1 MGNHLQARGGPYAS
15 KAATMGGLPTTIP
28 DIPVCVV
35 FLVIYMCFAA
45 TNMTIFQ
52 INRRKGH
59 KFIPSAMMFGFSMSR
74 IVTLVLRIVW
84 SQRPTNV
91 RLALAAQIFVNAGVL
106 VIYIINL
113 ILAQRILRAKQPQI
127 GWNPIL
133 RKGFKVI
140 FALIGGALIML
151 ITAVVLTVYT
161 LNPSVQKRC
170 RDVELAAL
178 TYLFVFN
185 CLPALHIAAAVLLPK
200 SQHEEKFGQGSSRS
214 QVLIVTVSSCF
225 CLMIAGFKT
234 GVNWS
239 PARLA
244 TNAAWYDSKACF
256 YIFNFTFE
264 IICLGILTFNR
275 IDKRFWIPNGST
287 KPGDYTQLGMRT
299 TVGADAESL
308 EGSSLAYEKTGQG
321 VQEQSDM

>member
-1 MGNHLQARGGPYAS
+1 MKNCLQARGGPYAS
-15 KAATMGGLPTTIP
+15 DTAIMGGLPTTIP
-28 DIPVCVV
+28 DVPVDAV
-35 FLVIYMCFAA
+35 FLVLYICFAA

-52 INRRKGH
+52 MNCRKGH
-59 KFIPSAMMFGFSMSR
+59 KFIPSAMMFGFCMSR
-74 IVTLVLRIVW
+74 LVTLILRIVW

-106 VIYIINL
+106 IIYIINL
-113 ILAQRILRAKQPQI
+113 ILAQRILRAKQPHI

-140 FALIGGALIML
+140 YALIGGALIMV
-151 ITAVVLTVYT
+151 ITGVVLMVYT
-161 LNPSVQKRC
+161 LNPSVRKRC
-170 RDVELAAL
+170 RDVQLAAL
-178 TYLFVFN
+178 TYLLVFN

-200 SQHEEKFGQGSSRS
+200 SQQEENFGQGSSRS
-214 QVLIVTVSSCF
+214 QVLIVTASACF
-225 CLMIAGFKT
+225 CMMIAGFKT

-239 PARLA
+239 PVRLA
-244 TNAAWYDSKACF
+244 TNAPWYDSKACF

-264 IICLGILTFNR
+264 IICLSILTFSR

-299 TVGADAESL
+299 PAEADAESL
-308 EGSSLAYEKTGQG
+308 ECSSLAHEKTGQA
-321 VQEQSDM
+321 V